1 MLVSVLLLRS
11 VLLVSAMLV
20 SDVVHVPLL
29 VA

>member
-20 SDVVHVPLL
+20 SDVVHVQLL